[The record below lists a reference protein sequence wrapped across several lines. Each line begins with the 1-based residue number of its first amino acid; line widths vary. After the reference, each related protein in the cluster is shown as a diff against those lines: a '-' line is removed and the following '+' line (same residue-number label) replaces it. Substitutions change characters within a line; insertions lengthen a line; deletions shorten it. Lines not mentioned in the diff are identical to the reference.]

1 MLKLESEASEC
12 HCTCVAVGGGGAV
25 DNASSVNSSAR
36 SLLLSEEKVVGLV
49 AVSVYSNFVKD
60 Q

>member
-1 MLKLESEASEC
+1 MLKLEKRVSEY
-12 HCTCVAVGGGGAV
+12 HCTCVTASGGAV

-36 SLLLSEEKVVGLV
+36 SLLPPDEETVGLV
-49 AVSVYSNFVKD
+49 AISVYSNFVKD

>member
-1 MLKLESEASEC
+1 MLKLEKRASEY
-12 HCTCVAVGGGGAV
+12 HCTCVASGGAV

-36 SLLLSEEKVVGLV
+36 SLLPPDEETAGLV
-49 AVSVYSNFVKD
+49 TVSVYSNFVKD

>member
-1 MLKLESEASEC
+1 MLKLEKGASEH
-12 HCTCVAVGGGGAV
+12 HCTCVAVGGGAV

-36 SLLLSEEKVVGLV
+36 SLLPPDEETAGLV